1 MPRVPVLLV
10 VALTA
15 MLIATACAAEDVY
28 ECPAGSELNVEY
40 RLFMGRNSDGVE
52 VVSDQDWA
60 VFLQDIVT
68 PRFPNGLTVL
78 DGEGQWQLES
88 GDIERERSKVLVILS
103 PQGGDAQ
110 AHLAEV
116 ATSYKDFFDQGVV
129 IQTSAGVCTSFY

>member
-1 MPRVPVLLV
+1 MPRIAALLA

-15 MLIATACAAEDVY
+15 MLAAASCAAEEAY

-40 RLFMGRNSDGVE
+40 RIFMGRNSNGVE

-88 GDIERERSKVLVILS
+88 GAIERERSKVLIILS
-103 PQGGDAQ
+103 PQGGDAKE
-110 AHLAEV
+110 HLAEV
-116 ATSYKDFFDQGVV
+116 ATSYKEFFDQGAV

>member
-1 MPRVPVLLV
+1 MPRIAALLA

-15 MLIATACAAEDVY
+15 MLVAACAAEDAY

-40 RLFMGRNSDGVE
+40 RLFMGRNSNGLE

-88 GDIERERSKVLVILS
+88 GAIERERSKVLIILS
-103 PQGGDAQ
+103 PQGGDAK

-116 ATSYKDFFDQGVV
+116 ATSYKEFFDQGAV
-129 IQTSAGVCTSFY
+129 IQASAGVCTSFY